1 MLSSMSVLILII
13 SSLYFMLP
21 AYLANMSAEVFS
33 RIISPKIKFLARPID
48 NNKKWHGKPIFGS
61 HKTWGGLIYASLAGI
76 IVFFIQR
83 ELFVYSSIKQISL
96 IDYSS
101 TSLLLGFLLGF
112 GAITGD
118 LIKSFFKRRTNIP
131 PGKPWIPFDQL
142 DFLAGAVIFSLPMII
157 LNWQNYLVIFLVT
170 PLLHIL
176 INRIGYYINIRKDKI

>member
-1 MLSSMSVLILII
+1 MPLLSLITLII

-33 RIISPKIKFLARPID
+33 RIISSKINFLAQPID
-48 NNKKWHGKPIFGS
+48 NNQKWQAKPLFGS
-61 HKTWGGLIYASLAGI
+61 HKTWGGLLYASITGI
-76 IVFFIQR
+76 VVFFIQQK
-83 ELFVYSSIKQISL
+83 LFIYSSIKQVSL

-101 TSLLLGFLLGF
+101 ASLLLGFLLGF
-112 GAITGD
+112 GAIMGG
-118 LIKSFFKRRTNIP
+118 LVKSFFKRRTNIP

-170 PLLHIL
+170 PFLHIL